1 MLSCRYC
8 RIQKHAQHC
17 LLQVLA
23 RFRNSRGHRGRAFTQ
38 VPAVPGP
45 TVTALPQVLDGGIA
59 FPDRIAVP
67 QVLAVP
73 KRSHSHAH
81 NSFPQYWQES
91 DSRTKARRNRFH
103 PSNYGHFQ
111 NPPYCIQNHA
121 ENALPQVLT
130 GFRTN
135 RRRGGIAFPQ
145 TTMLCPKYWRDS
157 ESING
162 MGESFSPGYWRFL
175 DPP

>member
-1 MLSCRYC
+1 MFHVFQVSCLQLWCTKCSRAGTAAF
-8 RIQKHAQHC
+8 RKRPTL
-17 LLQVLA
+17 LLQILA

-59 FPDRIAVP
+59 FPDRFAFP

-81 NSFPQYWQES
+81 NALPQYWQES
-91 DSRTKARRNRFH
+91 STDGIQNQSTARGNRF
-103 PSNYGHFQ
+103 
-111 NPPYCIQNHA
+111 PPNH
-121 ENALPQVLT
+121 NALPQVLA
-130 GFRTN
+130 GFR
-135 RRRGGIAFPQ
+135 
-145 TTMLCPKYWRDS
+145 
-157 ESING
+157 INQRHG
-162 MGESFSPGYWRFL
+162 RIDFSPEYWRFL